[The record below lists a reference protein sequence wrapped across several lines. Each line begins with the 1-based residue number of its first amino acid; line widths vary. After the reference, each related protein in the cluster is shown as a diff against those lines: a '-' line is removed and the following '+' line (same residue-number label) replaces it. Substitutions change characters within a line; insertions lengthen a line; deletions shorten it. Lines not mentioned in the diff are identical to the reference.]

1 MKHLF
6 LILTAVFA
14 VVAFLVSCGGSE
26 GSGDGGSGYSGGNGS
41 LGIYGH
47 VTDFATG
54 VDIAN
59 ANVQLR
65 PSGET
70 TLTGSDG
77 MFEFRDLTP
86 GDYSL
91 TVSKVEYKTV
101 NDDYVITVKDRMM
114 KRDIQLE
121 KQKTDVA
128 YLDILDNNG
137 NPLPEDESHRPVLD
151 FGADLISRQF
161 QIYNA
166 GPTKI
171 TCTIITEGYSA
182 EWVTSVSLQSP
193 LEVEIEPG
201 SAYGAVATID
211 RSKLAAGQNRT
222 TLHVKTSNGNKELI
236 LVATRE
242 ADSPVVR
249 TLPVKEAT
257 ESNGY
262 SEKYY
267 NILSAEV
274 TAVGN
279 PAYTERGFCYS
290 SSNPTPSMESGKCE
304 KDSENGVEGKYEFS
318 IWEYDETKYYV
329 RAYLKWNGEIIY
341 GNVESF
347 VWKGNDNGSGGGN
360 GGGGSTSECTSGQY
374 KCDGSYSYYCFS
386 GNWDSGEYCPNGCN
400 SSTGMCAECTSGQ
413 YKCDDGYS
421 LRCSDG
427 KWDFDDYCIDGCN
440 SSTGRCE

>member
-6 LILTAVFA
+6 SILTAVCA
-14 VVAFLVSCGGSE
+14 VLVFFVSCGGSE
-26 GSGDGGSGYSGGNGS
+26 GSSSGDSGYSGGNGS
-41 LGIYGH
+41 RGIYGH

-54 VDIAN
+54 EDVAN

-86 GDYSL
+86 GDYKI
-91 TVSKVEYKTV
+91 TVSKVEYEDLI
-101 NDDYVITVKDRMM
+101 DDYPITVKDKMM
-114 KRDIQLE
+114 RRDIQIRKIKE
-121 KQKTDVA
+121 EVA
-128 YLDILDNNG
+128 YLDILDNDG
-137 NPLPEDESHRPVLD
+137 NPLPNNTLD
-151 FGADLISRQF
+151 FGRDFTSRQF

-166 GPTKI
+166 GPKTI
-171 TCTIITEGYSA
+171 DCTIITEGYSA
-182 EWVTSVSLQSP
+182 DWVTSVSLQSP
-193 LEVEIEPG
+193 MNVKIEPG
-201 SAYGAVATID
+201 AAYGAVATID

-222 TLHVKTSNGNKELI
+222 SMQVTTSNGNKELI
-236 LVATRE
+236 LIATKD
-242 ADSPVVR
+242 ADLPVVR

-290 SSNPTPSMESGKCE
+290 SSNPAPSMESGKCE
-304 KDSENGVEGKYEFS
+304 RDSENGVEGKYEFS

-329 RAYLKWNGEIIY
+329 TAYLKWNGSVIY
-341 GNVESF
+341 SNVESF
-347 VWKGNDNGSGGGN
+347 VWKGNGN
-360 GGGGSTSECTSGQY
+360 GGGGSTPECTSGQY
-374 KCDGSYSYYCFS
+374 KCNGSYSYYCFS